1 MYRFQKF
8 VRRNKAKVIASGLL
22 LSALLAGMAG
32 TLLLTMLVAM
42 ATGLVIAPLASFI
55 APLIYGAEHLPVL
68 LSRRSP
74 T

>member
-1 MYRFQKF
+1 MTSVAPRDA
-8 VRRNKAKVIASGLL
+8 VRWPSV
-22 LSALLAGMAG
+22 LAGMAG
-32 TLLLTMLVAM
+32 TFVLTLFVAM

-74 T
+74 M